1 MATRSGPLE
10 IFYAE
15 DNKTERLLFRLAL
28 NDIPIK
34 INLSTSENG
43 EEAMT
48 LLSSSGP
55 YMPDLI
61 LLDLKMPYKDG
72 IECLEEIRLNKKFD
86 RTPVLIYTTY
96 EQPEYI
102 QKAYEL
108 KANLYVQKP
117 FDINMQAVMLRG
129 LLTRPI
135 QAFFPQPSMEN
146 FVLAFMA
153 A

>member
-1 MATRSGPLE
+1 MHSKPLE

-34 INLSTSENG
+34 VNLNAAENG
-43 EEAMT
+43 EEAMF
-48 LLSSSGP
+48 LLTASEE
-55 YMPDLI
+55 YLPDMI
-61 LLDLKMPYKDG
+61 LLDLKMPQKDG
-72 IECLEEIRLNKKFD
+72 IECLEEIRGNRKFD
-86 RTPVLIYTTY
+86 KTPVLMYTAY
-96 EQPEYI
+96 EKPEYI

-129 LLTRPI
+129 LLTKPL
-135 QAFFPQPSMEN
+135 QAFFPQPSVEK
-146 FVLAFMA
+146 FVLGFMA